1 MRTTVKLDIPARHEA
16 LALLGTAV
24 SAFVALVGG
33 DEMLAYGVQLAVHEA
48 CANVIDHAYTT
59 PNGAENRVRV
69 RLTGEPGQIMAELAD
84 NGRTLQLAQL
94 PGEWEPVNAP
104 AETAYHLRA
113 IAEPGL
119 EQDRGRGLYL
129 MRQLLD
135 EVVYLPGEAQNVWR
149 LTRRWAA

>member
-1 MRTTVKLDIPARHEA
+1 MRTTVNLDIPARHDA

-48 CANVIDHAYTT
+48 CANVIDHAYAAQ
-59 PNGAENRVRV
+59 NGAENRVRV
-69 RLTGEPGQIMAELAD
+69 CLTGEPGQVVAELAD
-84 NGRTLQLAQL
+84 TGQARQLAQL
-94 PGEWEPVNAP
+94 PGEWEAVNEA
-104 AETAYHLRA
+104 AGTAYYLRS
-113 IAEPGL
+113 IAEPDL

-135 EVVYLPGEAQNVWR
+135 EVVFLPGGAQNIWR